1 VNKSIP
7 RTAFVLGGT
16 LGGAGISSVV
26 GGMGV
31 AGGFGAVGISTI
43 PMMAAGAIVGTA
55 TYGAFKTILQ
65 PDAISFGMMG
75 IGAVGGASISTTI
88 GGIGL
93 VAPKIGL
100 AIGIGTIPMTG
111 IGAIFGL
118 AAYGVVKMLETTHHV
133 ETPTE
138 LFQRMEE
145 KVLYM
150 DDYYTALLELTD
162 FLSGEDLNRKFA
174 NLEVEAELEQLRH
187 KIPKIKQDS
196 ETTSLNKQKPEAWRC
211 LHTLKGHSAAV
222 NSIAISPDG
231 KIFASGSD
239 DRTVRLWNL
248 ETGEWIYMFTGQAGA
263 ILSVSFSSD
272 GNAIASAKRSF
283 IASGSIDRTISTW
296 HPESKKFIRTFFQ
309 LNSPYSHD
317 GFVNVI
323 AFSPNGIL
331 ASGGD
336 DKKIKLWGSYTGELK
351 RALIGH
357 EDAVLAIAFTADG
370 KTLVSG
376 SADKTIRIWNL
387 ENPTK
392 PKVINAHSAAVQAV
406 VISPDGEN
414 LISGSKDCSIKIWHL
429 PTGELLNTLTKNS
442 HPVKSLAISPDGKI
456 LASANHN
463 QIELWQWE
471 SGRLIQTLPG
481 MNPVVFSKNGKTLIS
496 GGKYG
501 TIKIWHQSQDWENNT
516 ENDIPSGKWWEILG
530 VEITAS
536 KSQVKQAY
544 LELAKEYHPDLN
556 NSDAAKISMQK
567 INQAYQEFQKFN

>member
-7 RTAFVLGGT
+7 KTAFVLGGT

-43 PMMAAGAIVGTA
+43 SMMTAGAIVGTA

-65 PDAISFGMMG
+65 PDAISFAMMG

-100 AIGIGTIPMTG
+100 AVGIGTIPMAG

-118 AAYGVVKMLETTHHV
+118 AAYGVVKMLDTTQHV

-138 LFQRMEE
+138 LFQRMEA
-145 KVLYM
+145 KVLDM
-150 DDYYTALLELTD
+150 DNYHAAVLELTD

-174 NLEVEAELEQLRH
+174 NLEIEAELEQLQH
-187 KIPKIKQDS
+187 KIPKIKQNS

-211 LHTLKGHSAAV
+211 LHILKGHSAGV

-263 ILSVSFSSD
+263 ILSVSFSPD
-272 GNAIASAKRSF
+272 GNT

-296 HPESKKFIRTFFQ
+296 HPKSKKIIRTFFQ

-317 GFVNVI
+317 GFVHAI
-323 AFSPNGIL
+323 AFSCNGIL
-331 ASGGD
+331 ASAGS

-357 EDAVLAIAFTADG
+357 EDAVLAIAFTPDG

-376 SADKTIRIWNL
+376 GADKTIKIWNL

-442 HPVKSLAISPDGKI
+442 SPVKSLAISPDGKI

-544 LELAKEYHPDLN
+544 LELAKQYHPDLN
-556 NSDAAKISMQK
+556 TSDAAKIFMQK
-567 INQAYQEFQKFN
+567 INQAYQEFQKFYPKNNL